1 MSLVFIQKTSGYNK
15 EAKDEEPVAHPK
27 THILDYLKLEHN
39 NEPVMKSITPNK
51 KTQLLGCQNQ

>member
-15 EAKDEEPVAHPK
+15 EAKDEEPVAH
-27 THILDYLKLEHN
+27 N